1 MELFKPSLSNILI
14 VMKTAETKND
24 QNHGE
29 SQAWWHTTVTLA
41 YGRWKKEDSKFKA
54 QAAQ

>member
-1 MELFKPSLSNILI
+1 
-14 VMKTAETKND
+14 MKTVETKNN

-41 YGRWKKEDSKFKA
+41 CGRQKKEDSKFKA
-54 QAAQ
+54 QAVQ